1 MHRHLRPSTDLVP
14 RSQLTINNLLNSKSK
29 ASIKHAERYRKPKEC
44 KQVSK
49 QKMISIWDME
59 QVFRGP
65 TIEAD

>member
-1 MHRHLRPSTDLVP
+1 MHRPLRPSTDLVP
-14 RSQLTINNLLNSKSK
+14 RAQLTINNLLNGKSK
-29 ASIKHAERYRKPKEC
+29 ASIKHAEQYRKSKEC
-44 KQVSK
+44 KQISK